1 MERFKSDDW
10 FCNKKNALG
19 GANCLASIEISQC
32 QMSAPL
38 LNPFSSIGSSKPCL
52 FSPLVASTFE
62 ITQILFSNTT
72 IDVCIGIIRVDFN

>member
-52 FSPLVASTFE
+52 FSPLVASTF
-62 ITQILFSNTT
+62 IVTT
-72 IDVCIGIIRVDFN
+72 DVFFNS

>member
-10 FCNKKNALG
+10 VCNKKNALG
-19 GANCLASIEISQC
+19 GANGLASIEISQC

-52 FSPLVASTFE
+52 FSPLVASTFMV
-62 ITQILFSNTT
+62 TT
-72 IDVCIGIIRVDFN
+72 DVFFNS

>member
-52 FSPLVASTFE
+52 FSPLVASTFMV
-62 ITQILFSNTT
+62 TT
-72 IDVCIGIIRVDFN
+72 DVFFNS

>member
-10 FCNKKNALG
+10 VCNKKNALG
-19 GANCLASIEISQC
+19 GANCLASIEISQR

-52 FSPLVASTFE
+52 FSPLVASTFMV
-62 ITQILFSNTT
+62 TT
-72 IDVCIGIIRVDFN
+72 DVFFNS

>member
-10 FCNKKNALG
+10 VWNKKNALG

-52 FSPLVASTFE
+52 FSPLVASTFMV
-62 ITQILFSNTT
+62 TT
-72 IDVCIGIIRVDFN
+72 DVFFNS

>member
-1 MERFKSDDW
+1 MERFKSDD
-10 FCNKKNALG
+10 CVLNKKNALG

-52 FSPLVASTFE
+52 FSPLVASTFMV
-62 ITQILFSNTT
+62 IT
-72 IDVCIGIIRVDFN
+72 DVFFNS